1 MFVMLC
7 TSNAVGL
14 LLRFTNTCSKNP
26 ILFFLFFSA
35 FFSPFCNVNGLNLNN
50 NTCFKA
56 SCSLCTSTAHSSRK
70 KSGRESAVRAGAGLA
85 NENILEKLELFHD
98 MEVLFPE
105 YFLVISRIFRHTMAL
120 DTPIEIGFSNL
131 SVL

>member
-1 MFVMLC
+1 MLC
-7 TSNAVGL
+7 LLCPVCPMPL
-14 LLRFTNTCSKNP
+14 VFLLRFTRTCSTKN
-26 ILFFLFFSA
+26 LTFLPSYC
-35 FFSPFCNVNGLNLNN
+35 SPFCNVNGLNLNN
-50 NTCFKA
+50 NITCFKA

-105 YFLVISRIFRHTMAL
+105 YFLVISRIFRHTMEL

-131 SVL
+131 LVL